1 MGILYLIKYFIIS
14 CIFIYLFLNI
24 MFYLIGFFK
33 INNILLIDLF
43 EWIKIN
49 FYYYLLF
56 IKLILIEKFLFL
68 KQKNNIKFFNENY
81 FNNLLKIIKNFQN
94 LGYYIDLFF
103 LSIYKFWNE
112 KNFFYKQGVK
122 KNFYFNLFLI
132 KKKRYTNWYWKNRY

>member
-14 CIFIYLFLNI
+14 CVFIYVYLNI
-24 MFYLIGFFK
+24 MFYLIGFLK
-33 INNILLIDLF
+33 INNILIIDLF

-49 FYYYLLF
+49 FYYYLLI
-56 IKLILIEKFLFL
+56 IKINLMEKFIFL
-68 KQKNNIKFFNENY
+68 KQKNNINFLNENY
-81 FNNLLKIIKNFQN
+81 FNNFFKMIKNHWNF
-94 LGYYIDLFF
+94 GYYLDLIFCFF
-103 LSIYKFWNE
+103 YKFWNE